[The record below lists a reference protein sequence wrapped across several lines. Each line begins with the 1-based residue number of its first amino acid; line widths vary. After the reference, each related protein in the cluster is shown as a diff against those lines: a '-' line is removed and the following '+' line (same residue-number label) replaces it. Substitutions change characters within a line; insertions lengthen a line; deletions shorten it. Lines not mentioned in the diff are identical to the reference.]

1 MPIQIDPEQNE
12 IHALLNMVDLDGRRV
27 LEIGCGNGRLTRRY
41 AAQARQ
47 VIAIDPYE
55 PDIEKARANLPATM
69 RAHVHFQHHSLQEFA
84 AAANPNAFEA
94 IILSWSL

>member
-12 IHALLNMVDLDGRRV
+12 IHALLNMVDLDDRRV

-69 RAHVHFQHHSLQEFA
+69 RAHVHFQRRSFQEFA
-84 AAANPNAFEA
+84 AIANPNAFEA